1 MGAGCRMEEA
11 PSRGATV
18 SATPSAI
25 EPTGTRAVDTSHP
38 SASTAFGKEGGYLI
52 RHFIS
57 TGIRLYFALMLL
69 VMLLAVAAPGVADAR
84 PIEGDV
90 PGNSSPPEEFEW
102 SDCIWGD
109 APPNYIVASFRAKDN
124 NEYALECQNV
134 RKIYDDHGF
143 NERTIPCIDHVLTA
157 YDYKGRSETDPRN
170 DLFKITGQPVPNAP
184 GNFIDAFVI
193 TDRANLRV
201 VTAYVEQ
208 KTVELLPAYE
218 IDLWSACAP
227 VSTTA

>member
-1 MGAGCRMEEA
+1 M
-11 PSRGATV
+11 
-18 SATPSAI
+18 
-25 EPTGTRAVDTSHP
+25 
-38 SASTAFGKEGGYLI
+38 I
-52 RHFIS
+52 RHFIF
-57 TGIRLYFALMLL
+57 TGIRLKLALVLL
-69 VMLLAVAAPGVADAR
+69 LGALAVAVPGVADAR

-90 PGNSSPPEEFEW
+90 PGDSSPAEEFEW

-124 NEYALECQNV
+124 VEYALECRYV
-134 RKIYDDHGF
+134 RHIYNRHGF
-143 NERTIPCIDHVLTA
+143 NERTIPCIDHVLTS
-157 YDYKGRSETDPRN
+157 YDHKGPSESDPRR
-170 DLFKITGQPVPNAP
+170 DSFKITGQPVPHAP
-184 GNFIDAFVI
+184 GNFVDAFVI
-193 TDRANLRV
+193 TDRASLRV